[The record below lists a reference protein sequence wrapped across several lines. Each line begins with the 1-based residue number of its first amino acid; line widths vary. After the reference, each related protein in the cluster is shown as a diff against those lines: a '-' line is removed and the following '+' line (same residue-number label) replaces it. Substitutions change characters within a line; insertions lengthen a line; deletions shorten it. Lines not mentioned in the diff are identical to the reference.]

1 MVSFRRGGSRKDRCS
16 VSGQTIIS
24 FPVGG
29 FVTDVSDHSP
39 LSSFFCRMPPH
50 ISHSFPLSPTVQR
63 SPKLLRMPIEISE
76 SLKAA
81 ENLPLETRSIA
92 QPTAG
97 TLC

>member
-1 MVSFRRGGSRKDRCS
+1 
-16 VSGQTIIS
+16 
-24 FPVGG
+24 
-29 FVTDVSDHSP
+29 
-39 LSSFFCRMPPH
+39 MPPH

-81 ENLPLETRSIA
+81 ENLPLETRSIS